1 MIAAVVL
8 AAGLS
13 QRMGSPKM
21 ILPWQGTTVIGRVVS
36 VLLEARLNEVLVVT
50 GGACSDVDIA
60 LSGMPVSTVFN
71 PDFTNG
77 EMMQSLRVGLNALHE
92 DTNAALVVLGDQ
104 PQIQIDIV
112 KSIKAAYRKGHYP
125 IIVPSFQSRRGHP
138 WLVDRAL
145 WDILLDEDAI
155 STMRQFL
162 NQFGNQIHYVDV
174 STVSVLQDLDTPED
188 YLKYQNPE
196 NE

>member
-50 GGACSDVDIA
+50 GGARSDVESA
-60 LSGMPVSTVFN
+60 LAGVQVSTVFN
-71 PDFTNG
+71 PDFANG
-77 EMMQSLRVGLNALHE
+77 EMMQSLGVGLNALRK
-92 DTNAALVVLGDQ
+92 DINAALVVLGDQ
-104 PQIQIDIV
+104 PQIEIDIV
-112 KSIKAAYRKGHYP
+112 KSIIDAYRKGHHP

-145 WDILLDEDAI
+145 WDVLLDENTIA
-155 STMRQFL
+155 TMRQFL
-162 NQFGNQIHYVDV
+162 NQFGKQIHYLDV